1 MHSMQEE
8 EERLNLLLPLFKST
22 LSGDEINSLTEK
34 LIKARFVNQDDLQ
47 FIMKAENDD
56 KVACLFEAILKT
68 RKRGVEFSLP
78 TCLDLINQSKIA
90 KITEKCFEND
100 ENVLW
105 ILRSWNDLIPIQAT
119 IHEIAWML
127 TDVKLSDSN
136 PLLDFIYFM
145 ASAEPDSKMIITVVD
160 MLKQK
165 MSTTTDSSLFSMNLL
180 PEVEAIS
187 TDTVNGEYA
196 ADVEGKLFP
205 LIPLLQRQLTSDE
218 IVAIATQMHTC
229 QHLSDHGLLKVSS
242 ANTTGCN
249 ENLAHVFADFL
260 KDDAKAKWQKDFL
273 AAVKV
278 SVSNSIF
285 DIIAGYFVTSNEHLL
300 WILKSWD
307 TLHNNLDIVKMAAGH
322 QRVLPMIDSNESD
335 ILVSIVHG
343 AIVSDKSKILE
354 DWVQSIQTALSK
366 RERSN
371 ASEAE
376 NASGEP
382 SLLKHQAITREY
394 VGEAYAE
401 NAKKEMDSVF
411 VGDTKSTD
419 NQSSMSG
426 NTSLPLPSPR
436 KSQENELVDDML
448 STTKEDRPVPHPR
461 RSPHQQSDLSNTSH
475 EKAIPVKCPQADYL
489 QEPSKTHSFDTTLH
503 DDEGRTRKSI
513 ASLGTFPSQAEQH
526 LKVSP
531 GQRRHSF
538 DVLPTQSKP
547 PQISHSS
554 QFQQIENSAVANQGK
569 IFQNQGMPLLTP
581 HKQQPQQNEPVE
593 PHLDYAKQQ
602 TVLDPILPDMP
613 SKKNIPA
620 VYGSKRSQQQHLT
633 HAPGPQHMQRSELY
647 TQVGQ
652 SVDVLNSSQGEVQ
665 RRQTAGGF
673 STMPGSPQLSENKS
687 KDPSMDISDE
697 EYIDSIREPLQNDT
711 LDQAK
716 AEGFVVLHDSEF
728 KMSQPP
734 DYYQS
739 STWQHKSEV
748 PQMPTKDEE
757 VNTYSAKVK
766 GGKASGVKCA
776 KSVPQADIKM
786 SEPRSMNDF
795 KKDLNDYQKLA
806 KQNKYMLEFRAK
818 IYGKCLLPENST
830 LCVYTV
836 KNQIFHPM
844 CLDEETNTYV
854 FMLEMPSHVWTGL
867 YKYCYFHQE
876 LFYWENIPTNHSFYG
891 YRDRSFNIRYDQ
903 KDCGHAIM
911 FDAVVVDHG
920 MDFHTYEIVYQK
932 SFEDFLPL
940 CSNLQL
946 EKDYQQGHD
955 IISLYDIFL
964 QLFVASVEGMNIKL
978 DGSFYPIKISV
989 GKKDISL
996 LNYVQQTVVSMT
1008 KLQNDTGHIKRIL
1021 AMLALACAMEKKEIS
1036 FSGEA
1041 IKVCFCNGLSLHDIT
1056 SKHQSLL
1063 LTHLLKLLHHMHQ
1076 HKMITR
1082 SYSQK
1087 SIFSEIFQHLS
1098 NVPECI
1104 LFFPLYGLIQT
1115 VMADHFKVHLHQYD
1129 WKKLRIEL
1137 RKKYYQKSVKNMAEK
1152 IVHLAERFPAVCKKY
1167 AEVVSVDTTAALLN
1181 EGSQYTAIFDFNA
1194 IMNKLLYF
1202 WNELTKNPPTAK
1214 LGENVAVVLSSNL
1227 LRHLE
1232 QKIKSVNDET
1242 DIVGMVDESKIWL
1255 KGAETLLARI
1265 KKHVAQEKEFN
1276 IRCILF
1282 TMAVMEAI
1290 LDLASRIIQ
1299 KSQAYDLKQHSAT
1312 FQNQLLYS
1320 VEQLVN
1326 TSGYSLSAHDVEF
1339 WNCLCNI
1346 KWHDDNFKE
1355 TWVKTCQQAMITS
1368 IPQKFKRK
1376 AKAMLEF
1383 YAEDFDD
1390 MKPHPC
1396 VSECF
1401 MDVVTAHVEDS
1412 LEGSKS
1418 FIDTFRNMVPGS
1430 SVLKVCMRIFEKQ
1443 WTKFLKK
1450 AQAKT
1455 QEEIF
1460 LEFSL
1465 KWNPLPMFIRILKR
1479 PAFNEHLT
1487 STSFKILNA
1496 MENYMLTIV
1505 QGLKSGRMAVAC
1517 LQKLS
1522 EAEKPFWDCFE
1533 AMHQNLDDTT
1543 STSVDQKL
1551 THEIYENLLHQRHAE
1566 FKAFLETKT
1575 SLAFFMNHFA
1585 SALIKDKV
1593 KLDDHQ
1599 GLRKKL
1605 SNDVLQVP
1613 LFDLVR
1619 CKEFR
1624 HGKRFN
1630 ITDDHDVIYFPLKDE
1645 EKPLLQKIVYTKAH
1659 RSGFI
1664 LRKMKQEALKLDKEV
1679 LTTQDIIIDVWQA
1692 AIAQTSEFVQTM
1704 DDGTMD
1710 LKNIADVFGH
1720 LKNATD
1726 KIANEIKTL
1735 YEVQGRVVKN
1745 FDKRRLPK
1753 RFDQI
1758 QKFFELRSKL
1768 DIAEVLDRIR
1778 EKLELNGN
1786 FKELKLPLE
1795 ISHELEG
1802 KSLNSI
1808 DMKLSSHVVDIFQ
1821 HISEDQAKTLKQFIE
1836 CEKLIEWV
1844 RQNITSVAEVKVL
1857 SDLAMISA
1865 GERPM
1870 DVARV
1875 SCFQS
1880 AVMGFAPLLF
1890 DLPKTA
1896 GFQELLATCKVIW
1909 MNVERNQSFLV
1920 NWEETSKHLE
1930 WLNYVKDF
1938 HGSVEE
1944 ASLTRAQQINE
1955 RGVYTIGGEGDQTTP
1970 NLKNC
1975 LRLYL
1980 HQEESQDQV
1989 IMTLHELRD
1998 LQSRLMLIAGEAQ
2011 KEQQDVKK
2019 FITVLS
2025 SVENLAKAYMMLK
2038 ISGCLLFSKWRATLR
2053 CTDQN
2058 ASRCVTVEVA
2068 FDDKC
2073 PVISSSE
2080 DIIDEVGKI
2089 TTVLNESLQQ
2099 WLKYL
2104 ADKRTE
2110 HYHIN
2115 HYNIHQLTYLCKQLA
2130 KVDDNDISDQIYTL
2144 LASVV
2149 EGVNYDQIMD
2159 CLDEATRID
2168 DVEQE
2173 EEVSIILDESNVSRL
2188 QKKKKVVRKLVA
2200 LEIAENV
2207 AKASVHSIRSLDVDE
2222 CYLWCLENE
2231 FDEERVDELQKEF
2244 DAELGFEAKDARV
2257 DVIQNVVNDRSNLSL
2272 QEVIERIHNDLG
2284 QVETIATSI
2293 KTVCE
2298 RYFQG
2303 TAVTSLDDCV
2313 SIEHFGQFLAMLGSM
2328 ADKQHLPKR
2337 VLPHGF
2343 FQGKPNLIVC
2353 QPADVWRTL
2362 LNIYMHSPEQTL
2374 PTSAEVLVCCESTA
2388 TEDVELLLR
2397 RAIQSTVDEGNRIFC
2412 IACADQL
2419 SFDVA
2424 KEAEKI
2430 FQNLTQMTDKNDK
2443 YQLVVVTSSSHHY
2456 LTALFDEYQVDNN
2469 FPAVTMSVEDYLKQ
2483 HLCVKTIKKET
2494 AAKVDRDQS
2503 SVRVVFSDS
2512 AGMGKSLFIS
2522 RCRET
2527 LAELCQDTVFWN
2539 SSTIRFLEKHV
2550 NMDDVIATLTQKNGH
2565 QVSNIDPH
2573 FIHIDITPSV
2583 QQGVLKFLFDLV
2595 VLRTIQNSRG
2605 VMWRHRPEHFYAIEY
2620 TKDVASF
2627 TNMLSFLPS
2636 VTCLSPIEVK
2646 DHLTNANPD
2655 VTPNHICMDA
2665 QLLKS
2670 EMYQR
2675 PYQYLLHYKAR
2686 HNMDKFTYKKPIE
2699 NPSECLQTLLA
2710 YCSMKNPSWLELSH
2724 FSKFLNLQLND
2735 CEKSVFLDAALADTN
2750 QPIRRGDVGLFGFK
2764 EFVVRFMIRMS
2775 QDFATPSLNVDEDDD
2790 IANGDENDVFEL
2802 HQLRRRWE
2810 SGFHPYLFFNND
2822 RVSMSFVHFNVSGQ
2836 GHLCHPKTNNVVEN
2850 NIMTTNL
2857 FQGLKLNG
2865 VNVQQDFDKHSRQKK
2880 LETLC
2885 QVFGIDEVDDPDP
2898 TYELTTDNCLKMMA
2912 IQMRFRCSIPVIV
2925 MGETGCGK
2933 TRMVEFMS
2941 RLKAGRKNICN
2952 MVVVK
2957 VHGGV
2962 TVHDIQAKVT
2972 EATELARKNKQ
2983 EGNVETMLFLD
2994 EANTTEA
3001 IYAIKEIVCDGTV
3014 HGKPFKDAGLRIVAA
3029 CNPYRRHTEEVIKAM
3044 EKSGLGFNVKAEHSD
3059 DKFAGIPMRHLVY
3072 RVISLP
3078 PSMKPLVW
3086 DFGQLNNET
3095 EATYIWQMVD
3105 KLEKTMKMARELPD
3119 FPDGMVRTMTNTLSL
3134 SQQYMRDRRDTC
3146 SFVSLRDV
3154 ERTVQS
3160 FEWFYKKLK
3169 DLNPL
3174 IEHEKK
3180 NAKAMKKNINHA
3192 LRALI
3197 QALGMCYHAT
3207 LEQREEYRTLL
3218 AEEISRTGFQ
3228 ITPKDLWD
3236 DIVACQNVFINAI
3249 DLQKD
3254 IAKNE
3259 ALRENVFMIVL
3270 CAEMRIP
3277 LFLVGKP
3284 GSSKSLAKTVVTDAM
3299 QGRNSKS
3306 ELFQQL
3312 KQIQV
3317 LSFQCSA
3324 VSDAIGIENVFS
3336 QCAELQKKQDLEKFV
3351 AVVVLDEIGLA
3362 EDSKKMPLKVLHPL
3376 LETASLRDNA
3386 LRNEPH
3392 SKVGFVGISN
3402 WALDPAKMNRGIFV
3416 TRGEPSESDLHKTAE
3431 AMFESDHA
3439 KMAEVHGVVKAMTD
3453 AYLKIYRD
3461 QKREFFGL
3469 RDYYSLLKMLFS
3481 IVSKKQVLEFHDV
3494 ATAVLRNFSGYT
3506 EEVMRTFAERFTEIF
3521 PHVYQVNKPVVELIS
3536 ENLHSEFE
3544 SRFLL
3549 LLTNQYSAVSL
3560 LPRVMENISDFL
3572 VIFGSSFPR
3581 DNDYTEVCR
3590 NINRIKVCMETGRAI
3605 VLLNLRDLYESLYDA
3620 LNQHYVTFAGERY
3633 VDLGLGGHRVKC
3645 RVKTGFRLIVIEEK
3659 DVVYNEFPIPLINR
3673 LEKYVF
3679 EMSSVLDANQ
3689 MTDVERLKEWM
3700 MRFSKINVFRYQ
3712 SKPFTQQHAFAGC
3725 KDDTPASA
3733 LLSTLSIVDP
3743 FEVKNQYYKLAQEAL
3758 LQTAALDAV
3767 CRLPKSE
3774 LKQGAEEFRQIYMEC
3789 QQHDNLWH
3797 LLQNAFIQNE
3807 KLSIF
3812 EVTSFAQI
3820 LNEKDRQEL
3829 ERRLRLEK
3837 NHVML
3842 ITLQQFKT
3850 EQEYSGRLQEF
3861 LDFSMKHTDDK
3872 SDNLPESAYV
3882 LLIQCP
3888 QAHLHGNLLA
3898 CAKYSAMNKVKE
3910 FKQANPELINKIIIS
3925 FIFTLERHVA
3935 SDDGA
3940 TSFTSFH
3947 SPDCAS
3953 VYVDELKPSHDY
3965 IPPVSTLWNMTV
3977 PQIFERNVLSSGTHD
3992 VMLRLLRESITEAMS
4007 KLKNQVQAEGR
4018 HRVGIVNGLCFGK
4031 NNISDSF
4038 QKIILEKIH
4047 LLLGDRENQTMNRD
4061 NWIIEEACS
4070 LQALQEGGTFRKTL
4084 WLRLKKLVATALAK
4098 IISTADVDNNL
4109 DIIVNGNQNNS
4120 MLLNAWFKLFKC
4132 EYVCQNQWSIQGD
4145 FIVQRQINFTC
4156 RFPFARLIHDKL
4168 YRFWK
4173 LLEERNIEMKLDPFV
4188 DKVKNSPLQP
4198 LLSAIAEESGM
4209 VAIKY
4214 FIHDLVHLKYKSLAE
4229 DTNHDMEYEV
4239 VEESLL
4245 TLFKVQRRQKQL
4257 HNNALVDTFIIFMHS
4272 LSQLNYFAEIIA
4284 VNSCILT
4291 SNHEWIE
4298 KQSETLNFEIHNF
4311 AFDSLLKKLQ
4321 TDAPN
4326 DIGKYETCKQWKS
4339 LVAKT
4344 KYVADKLISDA
4355 DESLQKS
4362 WKQIVFVEIFLDQLV
4377 PSSANQESIQ
4387 HYLTALSPLA
4397 RRLWVGASKLND
4409 LSNLQFLNI
4418 ITKTLQGC
4426 TKDIHLRL
4434 LCSWNDIRCR
4444 SCKSEKLDKPVLLP
4458 CKHRI
4463 CQKCVPHAADS
4474 SCPQCRTKIVN
4485 PDKLMP
4491 IKLSLEQ
4498 TKEFEVFKSACTS
4511 FFLEYLSTFCFP
4523 PPGSAARQQN
4533 RLPPDAKIT
4542 EALENLVICE
4552 KQTRAMSPLQSN
4564 FDVNPTARSYIL
4576 QLLLRCDRDLV
4587 QHQLNDHFNNM
4598 GIVLCDKQELMGVYT
4613 QCIQDILHSQFPDY
4627 EHAEHFQD
4635 LERLTEFFQECV
4647 RISQNTDHFG
4657 QIQHLDL
4664 CARLQ
4669 FVARLSVFCIV
4680 KLSKEEAQQ
4689 FGDYQHMLLLMK
4701 EICNACKNPKYAAM
4715 KEFIV
4720 KTFCRQ
4726 QGIDSF
4732 NNLLENGIYQCLI
4745 PPNLIP
4751 KEDRETEN
4759 WYLSSDLIV
4768 LSGESYI
4775 NTKALLLDVVH
4786 ADHFPNVF
4794 QRIVHEIQQSP
4805 DSITQILLALSV
4817 WAAHGDVGKKL
4828 REETYKYMMQRLH
4841 MHLSGNINQHMFQD
4855 IAFGQFNLKIAH
4867 LSPRIEYRFNEF
4879 INMVG
4884 IALMC
4889 KSDGLLSEL
4898 YGMIT
4903 NPDKYAHAFLPTMP
4917 ASNYFA
4923 VRAVMQLERSHNTS
4937 PKSFLCPNGHVYFI
4951 GECTNPVQG
4960 GICPECRKPIGGQRY
4975 GLLQPGNQAGE
4986 LTEASQAGYRLGTAE
5001 QRTPVAPD
5009 RKLTKLSICATRLI
5023 FHAAMLLG
5031 TRNGNGIEKLV
5042 KARSNDDAIVFLI
5055 RHMQKDM
5062 EELSTNL
5069 GKSIDDTF
5077 VIIHQVL
5084 HRMRTI
5090 NVAGQQQNCNLQSM
5104 AAREIWE
5111 EEFQRHYLSLVFKKT
5126 DEHLNNA
5133 QNVLIQAGKFAEKP
5147 LHRLV
5152 YELQPAEPVPHD
5164 KIEWHHPCL
5173 WKYRIHISVKNLKQR
5188 LEAIDSN
5195 AGGEGAV
5202 LKTIL
5207 NMEDLEMAQHLY
5219 SILSLQSVLIS
5230 SYRQKMDMKDTDE
5243 KTLEQY
5249 LQEDDYIF
5257 VEDVNTYMRIW
5268 NKVKDHLVQTDRYN
5282 TPHCYFKEDLTLQSP
5297 ISMCLPSKR
5306 GRGCCALVLAEY
5318 LTNKQNNL
5326 LQKCRELITPRPV
5339 FPIVD
5344 VPQLS
5349 TNNLVCINEERDLM
5363 PLIRANAQ
5371 YETTTDESGPKHNIA
5386 YNIGLLEKKVLEH
5399 FVLRKAIINIETIP
5413 LMQYPQDMG
5422 LGQDFNAIKE
5432 NHEQVPLP
5440 ARMCQEIDA
5449 AVEEAMTVS
5458 VCEAVRTLTLVIQ
5471 FLAKLGGEAEQ
5482 TICDYAERDLLLS
5495 AEETEMI
5502 PRSALIHHCLALY
5515 ERLSWHRSRKL
5526 AINGQNPFENVLAGV
5541 EDIEDEEVLDRLK
5554 EELSQMNIQRLQLEL
5569 NSLIMAGPEVDLNWR
5584 LGEDVLLP
5592 YLDGKHDGDNSWCE
5606 RLPEDILFKHAVHVY
5621 MISMGFVLEL
5631 NA

>member
-8 EERLNLLLPLFKST
+8 EERLNLLLPLFKSA

-34 LIKARFVNQDDLQ
+34 LIKARFVSKDDLS
-47 FIMKAENDD
+47 FIMNAEDGD
-56 KVACLFEAILKT
+56 KVDCLFKAILKT
-68 RKRGVEFSLP
+68 RKRGIEITLP
-78 TCLDLINQSKIA
+78 SFLDLINKPKIA
-90 KITEKCFEND
+90 KISEKCFEND

-105 ILRSWNDLIPIQAT
+105 ILRSWNDIMPMQVTIQ
-119 IHEIAWML
+119 EMAWMF
-127 TDVKLSDSN
+127 TKTKLSDSN

-145 ASAEPDSKMIITVVD
+145 ASPEPDSKMIITDVVD

-165 MSTTTDSSLFSMNLL
+165 MSTTTTPDSSLFLL
-180 PEVEAIS
+180 DPEVEAIS

-205 LIPLLQRQLTSDE
+205 LIPLLQRQLTSDK
-218 IVAIATQMHTC
+218 IVVIATQMHTC
-229 QHLSDHGLLKVSS
+229 QHLSNHGLLKVTS
-242 ANTTGCN
+242 ANTTGRT

-260 KDDAKAKWQKDFL
+260 KDDAKAKWHKDFL

-285 DIIAGYFVTSNEHLL
+285 DIIAGYFLTSNEHLL

-307 TLHNNLDIVKMAAGH
+307 TLHNNLDIVKMAAEH
-322 QRVLPMIDSNESD
+322 QQVLPMIDSNESD

-343 AIVSDKSKILE
+343 AIVSDKSKISEEL
-354 DWVQSIQTALSK
+354 VQSIQTALSK
-366 RERSN
+366 HERSN

-394 VGEAYAE
+394 
-401 NAKKEMDSVF
+401 D
-411 VGDTKSTD
+411 
-419 NQSSMSG
+419 
-426 NTSLPLPSPR
+426 P
-436 KSQENELVDDML
+436 
-448 STTKEDRPVPHPR
+448 
-461 RSPHQQSDLSNTSH
+461 
-475 EKAIPVKCPQADYL
+475 
-489 QEPSKTHSFDTTLH
+489 
-503 DDEGRTRKSI
+503 
-513 ASLGTFPSQAEQH
+513 
-526 LKVSP
+526 
-531 GQRRHSF
+531 
-538 DVLPTQSKP
+538 
-547 PQISHSS
+547 
-554 QFQQIENSAVANQGK
+554 
-569 IFQNQGMPLLTP
+569 
-581 HKQQPQQNEPVE
+581 PVE
-593 PHLDYAKQQ
+593 
-602 TVLDPILPDMP
+602 
-613 SKKNIPA
+613 
-620 VYGSKRSQQQHLT
+620 
-633 HAPGPQHMQRSELY
+633 
-647 TQVGQ
+647 
-652 SVDVLNSSQGEVQ
+652 
-665 RRQTAGGF
+665 
-673 STMPGSPQLSENKS
+673 
-687 KDPSMDISDE
+687 ISDE
-697 EYIDSIREPLQNDT
+697 EYVDSTSEPLQNKT
-711 LDQAK
+711 LGQAK
-716 AEGFVVLHDSEF
+716 AEGYEVLHDSEF
-728 KMSQPP
+728 EMSQPL

-776 KSVPQADIKM
+776 KPVRQADIKM

-806 KQNKYMLEFRAK
+806 QQN
-818 IYGKCLLPENST
+818 
-830 LCVYTV
+830 
-836 KNQIFHPM
+836 
-844 CLDEETNTYV
+844 
-854 FMLEMPSHVWTGL
+854 
-867 YKYCYFHQE
+867 
-876 LFYWENIPTNHSFYG
+876 
-891 YRDRSFNIRYDQ
+891 Q

-920 MDFHTYEIVYQK
+920 MDFHTYESVYQK

-964 QLFVASVEGMNIKL
+964 QLFVASVEGMNIRL
-978 DGSFYPIKISV
+978 DGSFCPIKIAV

-1063 LTHLLKLLHHMHQ
+1063 LTHLPKLLHHMHQ

-1115 VMADHFKVHLHQYD
+1115 VMADHFKVHLHQVD

-1137 RKKYYQKSVKNMAEK
+1137 RKEYYQKSVKNMAEK
-1152 IVHLAERFPAVCKKY
+1152 IVHLAERFPAVCKNY

-1242 DIVGMVDESKIWL
+1242 DIVGMVDESKTWL

-1290 LDLASRIIQ
+1290 LDLASCIIQ
-1299 KSQAYDLKQHSAT
+1299 KSEVYDLKQHSAT

-1355 TWVKTCQQAMITS
+1355 TWVKACQQAMITS

-1412 LEGSKS
+1412 LEVKGSKS
-1418 FIDTFRNMVPGS
+1418 IIDTFRNMVPGT

-1450 AQAKT
+1450 AQAKS
-1455 QEEIF
+1455 QEEKF

-1533 AMHQNLDDTT
+1533 EMHQNLDDTT

-1551 THEIYENLLHQRHAE
+1551 THEIYENLLLQRHAE

-1585 SALIKDKV
+1585 SALIKDNV

-1619 CKEFR
+1619 CKGFR
-1624 HGKRFN
+1624 HGKCFDLN
-1630 ITDDHDVIYFPLKDE
+1630 DDYDVIYFPLNDE
-1645 EKPLLQKIVYTKAH
+1645 EKLLLQQIIYTKALG
-1659 RSGFI
+1659 SEFI
-1664 LRKMKQEALKLDKEV
+1664 CRKMKQEALELDKKV
-1679 LTTQDIIIDVWQA
+1679 LTTQDIIVDVWKA
-1692 AIAQTSEFVQTM
+1692 AIAQTSEFVQAM

-1710 LKNIADVFGH
+1710 LKNITDVFGH

-1735 YEVQGRVVKN
+1735 YEVQGQVVKN

-1768 DIAEVLDRIR
+1768 DIAEVLDKIR

-1795 ISHELEG
+1795 ISHESEG

-1808 DMKLSSHVVDIFQ
+1808 DMELSSHVVDIFQ
-1821 HISEDQAKTLKQFIE
+1821 HISGDQAKILKQFIE
-1836 CEKLIEWV
+1836 CEKLIEWI

-1870 DVARV
+1870 EVARV

-1909 MNVERNQSFLV
+1909 MNAERNHSFLV

-1938 HGSVEE
+1938 YGSVEK

-2019 FITVLS
+2019 FIIVLS

-2058 ASRCVTVEVA
+2058 VSRCVTVEVA

-2231 FDEERVDELQKEF
+2231 FDEERVDRLQEEF
-2244 DAELGFEAKDARV
+2244 DAELGFEARDARV
-2257 DVIQNVVNDRSNLSL
+2257 DVIKDVVNDRSNLSL

-2284 QVETIATSI
+2284 QDETIATSI

-2353 QPADVWRTL
+2353 QPADVWQTL
-2362 LNIYMHSPEQTL
+2362 LNIYMHSPEQAI

-2456 LTALFDEYQVDNN
+2456 LTALFAEYQVDNN

-2483 HLCVKTIKKET
+2483 HICVKTIKKET
-2494 AAKVDRDQS
+2494 AAKVHRDQS

-2573 FIHIDITPSV
+2573 FVHIDITPSV

-2686 HNMDKFTYKKPIE
+2686 HNLDKFTYKKPIE

-2724 FSKFLNLQLND
+2724 FSKFLNVQLND

-2912 IQMRFRCSIPVIV
+2912 IQMRFRCGIPVIV

-3105 KLEKTMKMARELPD
+3105 KLEKTMKMARKLPD

-3336 QCAELQKKQDLEKFV
+3336 QCAELQKEEDLENFV

-3402 WALDPAKMNRGIFV
+3402 WALDLAKMNRGIFV
-3416 TRGEPSESDLHKTAE
+3416 TRGEPSGSDLHKTAE
-3431 AMFESDHA
+3431 AMFESDHT
-3439 KMAEVHGVVKAMTD
+3439 KIAEVHGVVKAITD
-3453 AYLKIYRD
+3453 AYLKIYRA
-3461 QKREFFGL
+3461 QQREFFGL

-3481 IVSKKQVLEFHDV
+3481 ILSKKQVLEFHDV

-3506 EEVMRTFAERFTEIF
+3506 EEIMQTFDERFREIF

-3689 MTDVERLKEWM
+3689 MTDVKRLKEWM

-3774 LKQGAEEFRQIYMEC
+3774 LKQDAEEFRKIYMEH

-3797 LLQNAFIQNE
+3797 LLQNALRRNE

-3829 ERRLRLEK
+3829 ERRLDFET

-3872 SDNLPESAYV
+3872 SDDLPESAYV

-3925 FIFTLERHVA
+3925 FIFTLERNVA

-3977 PQIFERNVLSSGTHD
+3977 PQIFERNVLSGGRHD
-3992 VMLRLLRESITEAMS
+3992 VMLRLLQESITEAMS

-4018 HRVGIVNGLCFGK
+4018 HRVGIVDGLCFGE
-4031 NNISDSF
+4031 NDISDSF

-4098 IISTADVDNNL
+4098 IISTADADNNL
-4109 DIIVNGNQNNS
+4109 DIIANGNQNNS
-4120 MLLNAWFKLFKC
+4120 MPLNAWFKLFKC
-4132 EYVCQNQWSIQGD
+4132 QYVCQNQWSIQGH

-4209 VAIKY
+4209 VAIKC

-4229 DTNHDMEYEV
+4229 DTNHDLEYEV
-4239 VEESLL
+4239 VEKSLL
-4245 TLFKVQRRQKQL
+4245 TLFKVQRRQQQV

-4272 LSQLNYFAEIIA
+4272 LSQLNCFAEIIA

-4291 SNHEWIE
+4291 SSHEWIE
-4298 KQSETLNFEIHNF
+4298 KQSETLNFEIHHF

-4444 SCKSEKLDKPVLLP
+4444 SCRSEKLDKPVLLP

-4598 GIVLCDKQELMGVYT
+4598 GIVLCDKHELMGVYT

-4635 LERLTEFFQECV
+4635 LEHLTEFFQECV

-4669 FVARLSVFCIV
+4669 FVARLSVFCII
-4680 KLSKEEAQQ
+4680 KLAKEDAQQ

-4732 NNLLENGIYQCLI
+4732 NILLENGIYQCLI

-4775 NTKALLLDVVH
+4775 NTKALLLDVVQ

-4794 QRIVHEIQQSP
+4794 QRIVHEIQQSA

-4841 MHLSGNINQHMFQD
+4841 MHLSGNINQHMFQN

-4867 LSPRIEYRFNEF
+4867 LSPRMEYRFNEL

-4884 IALMC
+4884 IALIC
-4889 KSDGLLSEL
+4889 KPDGLLSEL

-4903 NPDKYAHAFLPTMP
+4903 NPDKYAQAFLPTMP

-4986 LTEASQAGYRLGTAE
+4986 LTEASQAGYRLRTAE

-5077 VIIHQVL
+5077 VIVHQVL

-5219 SILSLQSVLIS
+5219 SILSSQSVLIS

-5243 KTLEQY
+5243 KTLEEY
-5249 LQEDDYIF
+5249 LLEDDYIF
-5257 VEDVNTYMRIW
+5257 EEDVNTYMRVW

-5386 YNIGLLEKKVLEH
+5386 YNIGLLEKKVLEQ

-5449 AVEEAMTVS
+5449 AVGEAMTVS

-5515 ERLSWHRSRKL
+5515 ERFSWHRSRKL
-5526 AINGQNPFENVLAGV
+5526 AINGQNPFENVLVGV
-5541 EDIEDEEVLDRLK
+5541 EDIEDEDVLDQLK

-5584 LGEDVLLP
+5584 LGENVLLP

-5606 RLPEDILFKHAVHVY
+5606 RLPEDILFKHVVHVY